1 VYNDYKSLT
10 RDKALAALP
19 APEYLYVPLSQHIGA
34 PAVSLVKKGD
44 RVWRG
49 QLIGSTD
56 AFVTANVHSPVSG
69 EVADLV
75 RVRNPQGKLVE
86 AVKIKNDFQDTI
98 DPNLKRYPPLAELD
112 TENLREIIREIGLVG
127 LGGAAFPTHVKV
139 SPPKDK
145 KVDTLILNA
154 AECEPYLNA
163 DYRLLLEHPNEVVQG
178 LRLLAKAACAVWVVV
193 AIEDNKKAVIAGLK
207 NCGIEE
213 FARIALMP
221 SVYPAGAEKVLVRR
235 TVGRKIPNKGLP
247 IDVGVVVV
255 NVGTAY
261 QLACSIQTGLPLIER
276 AVTISGE
283 FANPG
288 NYWVRVGTLYQDA
301 VKLPENFV
309 KKDFRV
315 VSGGPMM
322 GFAVAALDVPVTK
335 GTSGIILLRSQIFT
349 ETNCIRCARCVDVC
363 PLGLLPYRD
372 RGLDDCMECGLCAFV
387 CPARKYLVQKVRQS
401 KIAKHKELSK

>member
-1 VYNDYKSLT
+1 MYNDYKSLT
-10 RDKALAALP
+10 HDKALTALP

-44 RVWRG
+44 RIWRG
-49 QLIGSTD
+49 QLIGSAD

-75 RVRNPQGKLVE
+75 RIRNPQGKLVE
-86 AVKIKNDFQDTI
+86 AVKIKNDFQDAV

-163 DYRLLLEHPNEVVQG
+163 DYRLLLEYPNEVVQG

-193 AIEDNKKAVIAGLK
+193 AIEDNKKDVIAGLK
-207 NCGIEE
+207 NCGVEE

-221 SVYPAGAEKVLVRR
+221 SVYPAGAEKVLVKK
-235 TVGRKIPNKGLP
+235 TVGRRIPNKGLP

-261 QLACSIQTGLPLIER
+261 QLARSVQTGLPLTER

-288 NYWVRVGTLYQDA
+288 NYWIRVGTLYQDA
-301 VKLPENFV
+301 VKLPENFE
-309 KKDFRV
+309 KEDFRV

-322 GFAVAALDVPVTK
+322 GFALAALDVPVAK
-335 GTSGIILLRSQIFT
+335 GTSGIILLRSQVFT
-349 ETNCIRCARCVDVC
+349 ETNCIRCARCVNVC

-372 RGLDDCMECGLCAFV
+372 RGLEDCMECGLCAFV
-387 CPARKYLVQKVRQS
+387 CPARKYLVQKVRQD

>member
-1 VYNDYKSLT
+1 VYSDYKSLT
-10 RDKALAALP
+10 RGLALTELP
-19 APEYLYVPLSQHIGA
+19 APEYLYVPLLQHVGA

-44 RVWRG
+44 QVRRG
-49 QLIGSTD
+49 QLIGSAD

-75 RVRNPQGKLVE
+75 KIKNPQGNLVE
-86 AVKIKNDFQDTI
+86 AVKIKNDFQDER
-98 DPNLKRYPPLAELD
+98 DPNLKQYPPLAELD
-112 TENLREIIREIGLVG
+112 TENIREIIREIGLVG

-193 AIEDNKKAVIAGLK
+193 AIEDNKKDVIAGLK
-207 NCGIEE
+207 NCGVEE
-213 FARIALMP
+213 FARIALLP
-221 SVYPAGAEKVLVRR
+221 SVYPAGAEKVLVKR

-247 IDVGVVVV
+247 IDVGAVVV

-261 QLACSIQTGLPLIER
+261 QLARSVQTGLPLLER
-276 AVTISGE
+276 VVTVSGE

-288 NYWVRVGTLYQDA
+288 NYWVRLGTLYQDV
-301 VKLPENFV
+301 VKLPENFA

-315 VSGGPMM
+315 ISGGPMM
-322 GFAVAALDVPVTK
+322 GFAMAALDLPVAK
-335 GTSGIILLRSQIFT
+335 GVSGIILLRSQVFT
-349 ETNCIRCARCVDVC
+349 ETNCLRCARCVDAC
-363 PLGLLPYRD
+363 PLGLLPYRE
-372 RGLDDCMECGLCAFV
+372 RGLTDCMECGLCAFV
-387 CPARKYLVQKVRQS
+387 CPARKYLVQKIRQ
-401 KIAKHKELSK
+401 HKAAEKRELSK